1 MDWNGWGNDISLC
14 TIFLGGER
22 WKVTVEGM
30 GAMDTLGIVLARY
43 NPFRTV
49 GGPHYDYSSVFCPG
63 NWENVC

>member
-1 MDWNGWGNDISLC
+1 M
-14 TIFLGGER
+14 
-22 WKVTVEGM
+22 TVEGM

-63 NWENVC
+63 N